1 MRPLRLLVALPAL
14 LAAGLTLAPAPGMAQ
29 QGQQQWFV
37 PGQQQPPQQQQRP
50 PAAQQ
55 QQQQRP
61 AAQAPAQ
68 QRPQGAQPGAQPGAA
83 QGQVAGPQDPGAP
96 RLPPIARGEP
106 PPPAL
111 IGVVG
116 LPEVFE
122 ASVAARG
129 VRQVVQERLQR
140 LNDEAQ
146 REQGAWREAQQQLA
160 NQRATLTA
168 DQLRDR
174 ERELQE
180 RITNGQR
187 ILRERNATIQQSGQ
201 RALAEVERTALYVI
215 GQVAESRSLNIVLN
229 RGAVVLAV
237 DAMDITAGV
246 VEQLNRALP
255 AVEVE
260 PEPGAAPAAAAQ
272 PQRPAAQQR
281 PATQPQPP
289 AQQRPPQQ
297 QPRN

>member
-1 MRPLRLLVALPAL
+1 MRTLRLLAALLTL
-14 LAAGLTLAPAPGMAQ
+14 LAAGLTLAPAPGAAQ

-37 PGQQQPPQQQQRP
+37 PGQQQQPQQRP
-50 PAAQQ
+50 PVQ

-61 AAQAPAQ
+61 GAPAPGAQAPAQ
-68 QRPQGAQPGAQPGAA
+68 QRPQAA
-83 QGQVAGPQDPGAP
+83 PQGQVAGPQEPGAP

-106 PPPAL
+106 PPAAL

-129 VRQVVQERLQR
+129 VRQTVQERLQR

-187 ILRERNATIQQSGQ
+187 ILRERNATIQQAGQ
-201 RALAEVERTALYVI
+201 RSLGEVERTALYVI
-215 GQVAESRSLNIVLN
+215 GQVAESRNLNIVLN

-237 DAMDITAGV
+237 DAMDITAAV

-260 PEPGAAPAAAAQ
+260 PEPGAAPAATAQ
-272 PQRPAAQQR
+272 PQRPAPAAQQR
-281 PATQPQPP
+281 PAAQPP
-289 AQQRPPQQ
+289 AQQRPAQPPQ
-297 QPRN
+297 RN

>member
-1 MRPLRLLVALPAL
+1 MLDRSLCLTAGLAGALVVF
-14 LAAGLTLAPAPGMAQ
+14 AAGFGAPAALAQ
-29 QGQQQWFV
+29 GGQQQQWFV
-37 PGQQQPPQQQQRP
+37 PGQQQQRP
-50 PAAQQ
+50 PAQQ

-61 AAQAPAQ
+61 AAQTPQPRPAP
-68 QRPQGAQPGAQPGAA
+68 
-83 QGQVAGPQDPGAP
+83 QGQVAGPTEPGAP
-96 RLPPIARGEP
+96 QLPPLPRGN
-106 PPPAL
+106 PPPAAI

-129 VRQVVQERLQR
+129 VRQVVQERLSR

-146 REQGAWREAQQQLA
+146 REQATWREAQQQLA
-160 NQRATLTA
+160 NQRASLTPE
-168 DQLRDR
+168 QLRER

-187 ILRERNATIQQSGQ
+187 VLRERNAAIQQAGQ

-229 RGAVVLAV
+229 RGALILAV
-237 DAMDITAGV
+237 DEMDITMAV

-255 AVEVE
+255 SVTVEA
-260 PEPGAAPAAAAQ
+260 EPGAQPAAA
-272 PQRPAAQQR
+272 PAAQQR
-281 PATQPQPP
+281 PAAQQQQQQQRPP
-289 AQQRPPQQ
+289 AQAPQQRPPQQ
-297 QPRN
+297 RN

>member
-1 MRPLRLLVALPAL
+1 MRTPIRFAGRL
-14 LAAGLTLAPAPGMAQ
+14 LAALLPLFAVGFLLAPAPGSAQ

-37 PGQQQPPQQQQRP
+37 PGQQQQQQQRP
-50 PAAQQ
+50 PAQQ

-68 QRPQGAQPGAQPGAA
+68 QRPQGAPQAA
-83 QGQVAGPQDPGAP
+83 PQGQVAGPQDPSAP

-187 ILRERNATIQQSGQ
+187 ILRERNATIQQAGQ

-237 DAMDITAGV
+237 DAMDITGAV

-281 PATQPQPP
+281 PAQPP
-289 AQQRPPQQ
+289 AQQQRPPQQ
-297 QPRN
+297 QRN

>member
-1 MRPLRLLVALPAL
+1 MRSLRLLAGLLPL
-14 LAAGLTLAPAPGMAQ
+14 LAAGLMLAPAPGAAQ

-37 PGQQQPPQQQQRP
+37 PGQQQQQQRP
-50 PAAQQ
+50 PAQQQ

-61 AAQAPAQ
+61 ATQAPAQ
-68 QRPQGAQPGAQPGAA
+68 QRPQAA
-83 QGQVAGPQDPGAP
+83 PQGQVAGPQDPGAP

-237 DAMDITAGV
+237 DAMDITGAV
-246 VEQLNRALP
+246 VEQLNRSLP

-272 PQRPAAQQR
+272 PQRPPAQQR
-281 PATQPQPP
+281 PAAQPP

-297 QPRN
+297 QRN